1 MATYLENLTA
11 ARDGA
16 AAQLA
21 SMYADVAVS
30 YVPYT
35 ENGRTFMWGQ
45 KEAQLLKTIDA
56 LNERIAGA
64 EPFEIVTYGY
74 PG

>member
-1 MATYLENLTA
+1 MATYLENLQA

-21 SMYADVAVS
+21 ALYADVNTV
-30 YVPYT
+30 YVTYT
-35 ENGRTFMWGQ
+35 ENGRTFQWGQ
-45 KEAQLLKTIDA
+45 KEAQLLKTIED
-56 LNERIAGA
+56 LNNKIAAA
-64 EPFEIVTYGY
+64 ETFEVVSYGV